1 MLKVSFKYQPLSWVG
16 REEILLSVLLHRPC
30 QSIIICYANWWA
42 WLSQIFSYPAFP
54 LSQCT
59 FTNIPFTSFVLAH
72 HGRIFGWNPW
82 TRITQWN
89 KRTEKK
95 KKKYFHI
102 EVHSPV
108 QLELQLTVT
117 TLTNKL
123 ILFHRVFISSTSQ
136 FSLHS
141 WQLLQWT

>member
-1 MLKVSFKYQPLSWVG
+1 MAEFLAETLEQ
-16 REEILLSVLLHRPC
+16 ELHNG
-30 QSIIICYANWWA
+30 IKELVN
-42 WLSQIFSYPAFP
+42 
-54 LSQCT
+54 
-59 FTNIPFTSFVLAH
+59 N
-72 HGRIFGWNPW
+72 
-82 TRITQWN
+82 
-89 KRTEKK
+89 